1 MFRRVLF
8 KLTGI
13 FLILYISASSATP
26 TGQPGEAQNIN
37 VESDIHA
44 RAPSDDK
51 CVYPYTWI
59 RRECVGSRTAWQDVC
74 GWSSYATGFQTV
86 FDNKAGDCPA
96 NTYCLDGF
104 DSDGRRIITCVP
116 TAQAKGKQK
125 LDSQAGSSEAKRA
138 RTQLSNSQVEY
149 SVTIDHD
156 MTGASVAAV
165 LSSECRT
172 VNAHFP
178 CSCRE
183 SIKFR

>member
-1 MFRRVLF
+1 MFGKVLF

-13 FLILYISASSATP
+13 FLILCISASSATP

-37 VESDIHA
+37 DDSDIHA
-44 RAPSDDK
+44 RAPSDNK
-51 CVYPYTWI
+51 CVDPYIWI
-59 RRECVGSRTAWQDVC
+59 RRECVGTRTAWQDVC

-86 FDNKAGDCPA
+86 FDNKAGECPA

-104 DSDGRRIITCVP
+104 DKDGRRVITCVP

-125 LDSQAGSSEAKRA
+125 LDPQSGSSEPKRA
-138 RTQLSNSQVEY
+138 RTFLGNSQIEH

-165 LSSECRT
+165 FTSECRT
-172 VNAHFP
+172 VNAYFP